1 MIYDRLTILFHIK
14 NQLFDNCNE
23 LVCVTVILSLLSQ
36 AVQYF
41 FLTFFVFFFVT
52 FAHLLLQVAED
63 LVMCQIFCFGLES

>member
-36 AVQYF
+36 ALQNVL
-41 FLTFFVFFFVT
+41 LTFFVFLVT
-52 FAHLLLQVAED
+52 FAHLLLQIAGNP
-63 LVMCQIFCFGLES
+63 VMCQIFCFGLES